1 MHSLTAA
8 PRSGKARPWKELRAK
23 SPSSPGSG
31 AVSAEQLPF
40 AWPEEGADII
50 AVDVLADIESIPY
63 SMATPEDLAETAALI
78 EKTRRKAILT
88 LRPHSHGWR
97 DAV

>member
-1 MHSLTAA
+1 MERVA
-8 PRSGKARPWKELRAK
+8 GKVAFITGA
-23 SPSSPGSG
+23 G

-40 AWPEEGADII
+40 SWSEEGAAII
-50 AVDVLADIESIPY
+50 GVDVLADIESIPY

>member
-1 MHSLTAA
+1 
-8 PRSGKARPWKELRAK
+8 LRAK
-23 SPSSPGSG
+23 SPSSPGWG

-50 AVDVLADIESIPY
+50 GVDVLADIESIP
-63 SMATPEDLAETAALI
+63 SMATPEDLAEAAALI

-97 DAV
+97 DAVWHVFGGLLGE